1 MVISSSGWYRVLG
14 NGKECRLKKR
24 IGGNKI
30 SGNSGSHKKYKF
42 SDKSQSIGG
51 IFSTLFALGAI
62 LACGAAVWISFRQRG
77 EGGLEIGVLGI
88 IAVFLSGYGL
98 YLGVR
103 SFREEE
109 IFFLFS
115 WIGSVG
121 NSIILLG
128 MMMLILLGL

>member
-1 MVISSSGWYRVLG
+1 MKNRRNG
-14 NGKECRLKKR
+14 NGK
-24 IGGNKI
+24 GY
-30 SGNSGSHKKYKF
+30 KKYKF

-51 IFSTLFALGAI
+51 IFSTLFAFGAI
-62 LACGAAVWISFRQRG
+62 LACTAAVLISFRHQG
-77 EGGLEIGVLGI
+77 EGGLEVGVLGI
-88 IAVFLSGYGL
+88 VAVFLSGYGL

-115 WIGSVG
+115 WIGSIG

-128 MMMLILLGL
+128 MMMLILLGV